1 MIVNMHEAKSQLSR
15 LVERARHGEEIV
27 IAKDGAPVAR
37 LVALGTGLTSRQPGA
52 MKGRIDAGDDFLAPL
67 PEEELA
73 AWER

>member
-27 IAKDGAPVAR
+27 IAKDGTPVAQ
-37 LVALGTGLTSRQPGA
+37 LVPFGVERTTREPGA
-52 MKGRIDAGDDFLAPL
+52 MKGRIDAGDAFFEPL
-67 PEEELA
+67 PEEELE

>member
-1 MIVNMHEAKSQLSR
+1 
-15 LVERARHGEEIV
+15 
-27 IAKDGAPVAR
+27 
-37 LVALGTGLTSRQPGA
+37 